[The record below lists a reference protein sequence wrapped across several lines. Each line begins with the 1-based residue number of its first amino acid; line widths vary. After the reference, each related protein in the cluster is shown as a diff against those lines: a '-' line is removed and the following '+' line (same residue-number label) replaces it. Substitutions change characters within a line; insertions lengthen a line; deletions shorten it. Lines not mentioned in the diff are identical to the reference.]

1 MLRSQCLCWED
12 SRGVGRV
19 VLGSVKRLLGPTF
32 CQIEALYVGQP
43 PEQQKE
49 RGVAVERYVD
59 NYNLRL
65 FCKSSDWLVPVTY
78 ESRGSLT

>member
-1 MLRSQCLCWED
+1 MLRSQCLCLED

-32 CQIEALYVGQP
+32 SQLEAFNVGQP

-49 RGVAVERYVD
+49 QGV
-59 NYNLRL
+59 
-65 FCKSSDWLVPVTY
+65 
-78 ESRGSLT
+78 G